1 MKDTRI
7 LSKMCPRCKTTKDR
21 DMFNKST
28 VRFDRMSVYCKSCES
43 DYKKKREKDKR
54 EYDMFGIV

>member
-1 MKDTRI
+1 
-7 LSKMCPRCKTTKDR
+7 MCPRCKTTKDR

-28 VRFDRMSVYCKSCES
+28 VRFDRMSVYCKACES